1 MVILI
6 DEGQMGDDIS
16 VVDYSQRFR
25 DVFLDVVCQFDIS
38 DPWGSIGMQLGN
50 RSLLC
55 LEFYGCD
62 SGKGTSQTGSSH
74 DNFLSQV
81 GISQYF
87 ICNFNAG
94 CN

>member
-1 MVILI
+1 MIILV

-25 DVFLDVVCQFDIS
+25 DVFLDIVCQFDIS
-38 DPWGSIGMQLGN
+38 NPWGSVGVQFRN

-55 LEFYGCD
+55 LEFNGSY
-62 SGKGTSQTGSSH
+62 SGKGASQTGSSH

-87 ICNFNAG
+87 VCNFNAG